1 MTRRMVLYE
10 LGKALLLLAEIAI
23 VAFIGY
29 VVALLLWFAVQYALS
44 GINPDLLTSIA
55 DGLPDRVAFL
65 GKYIRFFNTS
75 MTAKEAIDQLIRHA
89 VRLAAGIGLLTGARL
104 CLRRLERV
112 FKQRYMPEVLEQT
125 FSDFTYEAKRRS
137 AVEEILCDVGLL
149 STVER
154 YYTANR
160 LEGLYRDC
168 WVAAQEIICGGVYV
182 DDYTSHK
189 VKVRGQWLTIRLNA
203 DFDSVVILEARGT
216 KNRFSHRGLAR
227 QMVELQ
233 PDHERLAQQFRCFAD
248 SPEEF
253 RNLLTVEMADKLLSM
268 MDRYPDF
275 CVIFRRGCI
284 HILIRRRSFNRR
296 WEPLCP
302 FCFPQLKRE
311 AHRLYGPLMDF
322 TDMLLE

>member
-10 LGKALLLLAEIAI
+10 AGKMLLLLAELAC
-23 VAFIGY
+23 AALIGY
-29 VVALLLWFAVQYALS
+29 AAARILWFAIQYLLS
-44 GINPDLLTSIA
+44 NFGADTLNSIA
-55 DGLPDRVAFL
+55 DGLPERVAFA
-65 GKYIRFFNTS
+65 GKYLRFFITG
-75 MTAKEAIDQLIRHA
+75 MTAGQAASHLIRCA
-89 VRLAAGIGLLTGARL
+89 ILLAAGIAALMAARFA
-104 CLRRLERV
+104 LRRLERS

-125 FSDFTYEAKRRS
+125 FSDLSYEAKRRP
-137 AVEEILCDVGLL
+137 AIEETLCDVGLL

-168 WVAAQEIICGGVYV
+168 WVAAQEIICGGVYA

-189 VKVRGQWLTIRLNA
+189 VKVRGQWLTVRLNV
-203 DFDSVVILEARGT
+203 DFDSTVILESRGT
-216 KNRFSHRGLAR
+216 RNRFSHRGLSKK
-227 QMVELQ
+227 MVELQ
-233 PDHERLAQQFRCFAD
+233 PDHEGLAQQFRCFAD

-253 RNLLTVEMADKLLSM
+253 RSLLTVEMAEKLLSM
-268 MDRYPDF
+268 TERYPDF

-296 WEPLCP
+296 WEPFCP

>member
-1 MTRRMVLYE
+1 MTKRMLLYE
-10 LGKALLLLAEIAI
+10 IEKALLLLAELAF
-23 VAFIGY
+23 VAFIGFN
-29 VVALLLWFAVQYALS
+29 VVMLLWFAVQYLLS
-44 GINPDLLTSIA
+44 AINPELLTSIA
-55 DGLPDRVAFL
+55 DGLPDRVAFA
-65 GKYIRFFNTS
+65 GKYIRFFTTG
-75 MTAKEAIDQLIRHA
+75 MTAKEATAQIIRHCIMMG
-89 VRLAAGIGLLTGARL
+89 VGIGLLTAARL
-104 CLRRLERV
+104 CLRSVERV
-112 FKQRYMPEVLEQT
+112 FKQRYLPEVLEQT
-125 FSDFTYEAKRRS
+125 FSDFTYEAKRRP
-137 AVEEILCDVGLL
+137 AVEEVLCDVGLL

-168 WVAAQEIICGGVYV
+168 WVASQEIICGGVYL

-189 VKVRGQWLTIRLNA
+189 VKVRGQWLTIRLNT
-203 DFDSVVILEARGT
+203 DFDSIVILEARDT
-216 KNRFSHRGLAR
+216 KNRFSHWGLAR

-233 PDHERLAQQFRCFAD
+233 PDHEGLAQQFRCFAD

-253 RNLLTVEMADKLLSM
+253 RNLLTVEMVEKLLSM
-268 MDRYPDF
+268 TDRYPDF

>member
-1 MTRRMVLYE
+1 MTKRMVLYE
-10 LGKALLLLAEIAI
+10 TGKVLLMLAALVCAG
-23 VAFIGY
+23 VIGY
-29 VVALLLWFAVQYALS
+29 AMVRVLWFGVQYVLS
-44 GINPDLLTSIA
+44 YFGAETLTEIA
-55 DGLPDRVAFL
+55 DGLPEKVAFL
-65 GKYIRFFNTS
+65 GKYLRFFITGMTGKEAVDEMIRFGVLLVGGVAALT
-75 MTAKEAIDQLIRHA
+75 L
-89 VRLAAGIGLLTGARL
+89 VRLLM
-104 CLRRLERV
+104 RRLERG

-125 FSDFTYEAKRRS
+125 FSDLSYEAKRR
-137 AVEEILCDVGLL
+137 AAIEETLCDMGLL

-168 WVAAQEIICGGVYV
+168 WVASQEIICGGVYV

-189 VKVRGQWLTIRLNA
+189 VKVRGQWLTIRLNV
-203 DFDSVVILEARGT
+203 DFEGTVILENRST
-216 KNRFSHRGLAR
+216 KNRFSHRGLAK

-233 PDHERLAQQFRCFAD
+233 PDHSGLAQQFYCFAD

-253 RNLLTVEMADKLLSM
+253 RSLLTVEMAEKLLSM
-268 MDRYPDF
+268 TDRYPDF
-275 CVIFRRGCI
+275 CVFFRRGCI

-296 WEPLCP
+296 WEPFCP

>member
-10 LGKALLLLAEIAI
+10 IGKALLLLAELAC

-29 VVALLLWFAVQYALS
+29 SVVLLGWFGIQYLLS
-44 GINPDLLTSIA
+44 AINPELMTSIA
-55 DGLPDRVAFL
+55 DGLPDRVAFAA
-65 GKYIRFFNTS
+65 KYIRFLNTGL
-75 MTAKEAIDQLIRHA
+75 TEQEATTLLIHHGILLA
-89 VRLAAGIGLLTGARL
+89 VGIALLTALRL
-104 CLRRLERV
+104 CMRRLERS

-125 FSDFTYEAKRRS
+125 FSDFHYEAKRRS

-168 WVAAQEIICGGVYV
+168 WVAAQEIICGGVYL

-189 VKVRGQWLTIRLNA
+189 VKVRGQWLTIRLNT
-203 DFDSVVILEARGT
+203 DFDSVVILESRGT
-216 KNRFSHRGLAR
+216 KNRFSHRGLAKR
-227 QMVELQ
+227 VVELQ
-233 PDHERLAQQFRCFAD
+233 PDHDGLAQQFRCFAD

-253 RNLLTVEMADKLLSM
+253 RNLITVEMAEKLLSM
-268 MDRYPDF
+268 LDRYPDL

-302 FCFPQLKRE
+302 FCFPHLKRE

>member
-1 MTRRMVLYE
+1 MTKRMVLFE
-10 LGKALLLLAEIAI
+10 LGKALLLLAELAF
-23 VAFIGY
+23 VGFIGY
-29 VVALLLWFAVQYALS
+29 TVVLLIWFAIQYALS
-44 GINPDLLTSIA
+44 AINPELMTQVA

-65 GKYIRFFNTS
+65 SKYIRFFNTG
-75 MTAKEAIDQLIRHA
+75 MTDKEAISQLIRHG
-89 VRLAAGIGLLTGARL
+89 VVLGIGIGLLSGARL
-104 CLRRLERV
+104 CLRRLERE
-112 FKQRYMPEVLEQT
+112 FKQQYMPEVLEQT
-125 FSDFTYEAKRRS
+125 FSDFTYEAKRRR
-137 AVEEILCDVGLL
+137 AMEETLCDVGLL

-168 WVAAQEIICGGVYV
+168 WVAAQEIICGGVYM
-182 DDYTSHK
+182 DDYTSRK
-189 VKVRGQWLTIRLNA
+189 IKVRGQWLTIRLNM
-203 DFDSVVILEARGT
+203 DFESVVILEARGT
-216 KNRFSHRGLAR
+216 KNRFSHRSLAR

-233 PDHERLAQQFRCFAD
+233 PDHEALAQQFRCFAD

-253 RNLLTVEMADKLLSM
+253 RNLLTVEMAEKILSM
-268 MDRYPDF
+268 TDLYPDL

-284 HILIRRRSFNRR
+284 HFLIRRRSFNRR

-302 FCFPQLKRE
+302 FCLPQLKRE

>member
-10 LGKALLLLAEIAI
+10 AGKMLLLLAELAC
-23 VAFIGY
+23 AALIGY
-29 VVALLLWFAVQYALS
+29 AAARILWFAIQYLLS
-44 GINPDLLTSIA
+44 NFGADTLNSIA
-55 DGLPDRVAFL
+55 DGLPERVAFA
-65 GKYIRFFNTS
+65 GKYLRLFITG
-75 MTAKEAIDQLIRHA
+75 MTAEQAASHLIRCA
-89 VRLAAGIGLLTGARL
+89 ILLAAGIAALMAARFA
-104 CLRRLERV
+104 LRRLERS

-125 FSDFTYEAKRRS
+125 FSDLSYEAKRRP
-137 AVEEILCDVGLL
+137 AIEETLCDVGLL

-168 WVAAQEIICGGVYV
+168 WVAAQEIICGGVYA

-189 VKVRGQWLTIRLNA
+189 VKVRGQWLTVRLNV
-203 DFDSVVILEARGT
+203 DFDSTVILESRGT
-216 KNRFSHRGLAR
+216 RNRFSHRGLSR
-227 QMVELQ
+227 KMVELQ
-233 PDHERLAQQFRCFAD
+233 PDHEGLAQQFRCFAD

-253 RNLLTVEMADKLLSM
+253 RSLLTVEMAEKLLSM
-268 MDRYPDF
+268 TERYPDF

-296 WEPLCP
+296 WEPFCP